1 MTTNHVKQTSQ
12 TAGVEDL
19 WFMVGIECTQIVDV
33 RPDINPDMR
42 ELEEFALLQHYE
54 RWEQDLELITRLRH
68 SDRKVS
74 KVRWCIPWYRVEVEP
89 GKFDWEWTDKVID
102 RAVEL
107 GIELIPDIVHYG
119 CPRWLPQAFIDPTYP
134 DRVASFAAACV
145 ERYKGKIH
153 HWTPFNE
160 PAVTALFGAEKGEW
174 PPYLKSPQGYVAVL
188 MGIARGMQKS
198 IRAMRASDPTATL
211 WAAESTKNYHPVNQ
225 EAVPHCKAAYARD
238 LIVWDL
244 VHGKVDADH
253 ASYNWLKENGATD
266 EALAEL
272 RANPEKLDIL
282 GLNFYPWLS
291 QTYELVDGQIKQG
304 WDWNGTLLVE
314 LLREAHAY
322 TGAPVC
328 LTETSAYGTGGKNV
342 EVTVNNW
349 PDIRIRWMDE
359 TMWAM
364 EQARREGIPV
374 LGYTQYPLFT
384 MIDWA
389 YRMKA
394 GPLADWFVSFGM
406 IEVDEQTLDRKWT
419 PVADRFLFH
428 MEHFPRE
435 FTQQAA

>member
-1 MTTNHVKQTSQ
+1 
-12 TAGVEDL
+12 
-19 WFMVGIECTQIVDV
+19 
-33 RPDINPDMR
+33 
-42 ELEEFALLQHYE
+42 
-54 RWEQDLELITRLRH
+54 
-68 SDRKVS
+68 
-74 KVRWCIPWYRVEVEP
+74 
-89 GKFDWEWTDKVID
+89 
-102 RAVEL
+102 
-107 GIELIPDIVHYG
+107 
-119 CPRWLPQAFIDPTYP
+119 
-134 DRVASFAAACV
+134 
-145 ERYKGKIH
+145 
-153 HWTPFNE
+153 
-160 PAVTALFGAEKGEW
+160 
-174 PPYLKSPQGYVAVL
+174 
-188 MGIARGMQKS
+188 
-198 IRAMRASDPTATL
+198 
-211 WAAESTKNYHPVNQ
+211 
-225 EAVPHCKAAYARD
+225 VPHCKAAYARD